1 MKIRHAITAAFI
13 ALASVGAV
21 TAASAQGLTRA
32 EVQQQ
37 LIQAEENGSR
47 FVSDTSYPDV
57 SPVFAQQ
64 FAHQSQGRADG
75 VGAGVSGTSASGGP
89 SNVERA
95 TVRMPGSTADCVGPA
110 GFCTP
115 YFGN

>member
-64 FAHQSQGRADG
+64 FAHQSAGKRLSCASS
-75 VGAGVSGTSASGGP
+75 VGYPMKRPQRRWASAPPSCTSI
-89 SNVERA
+89 
-95 TVRMPGSTADCVGPA
+95 
-110 GFCTP
+110 
-115 YFGN
+115 